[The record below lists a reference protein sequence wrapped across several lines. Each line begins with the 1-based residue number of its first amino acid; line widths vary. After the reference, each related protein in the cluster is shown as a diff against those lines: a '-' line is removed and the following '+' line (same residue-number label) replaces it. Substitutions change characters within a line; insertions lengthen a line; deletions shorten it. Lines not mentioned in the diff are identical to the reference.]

1 MLDDA
6 EAMDR
11 LARALDAQGLD
22 VAATAIRRLRL
33 RVADVEARLDR
44 ARAELEQAR
53 AVAHDLRGQAQARV
67 SAVDLALMG
76 LLHALDEGDPEALGR
91 ARDAAREALGLAPPH
106 PPDVGSDP

>member
-53 AVAHDLRGQAQARV
+53 AVAHDLRGQAQAKV

-91 ARDAAREALGLAPPH
+91 ARDAARDALGLARDQPPGVAS
-106 PPDVGSDP
+106 PT